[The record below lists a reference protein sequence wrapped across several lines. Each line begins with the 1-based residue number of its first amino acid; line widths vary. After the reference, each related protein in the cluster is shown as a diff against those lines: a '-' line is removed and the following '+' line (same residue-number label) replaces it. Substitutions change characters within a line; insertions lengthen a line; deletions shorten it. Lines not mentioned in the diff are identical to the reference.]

1 MLSAKGKVSSL
12 VTDEDVELA
21 IEPRAG
27 RVVIFTAGMENTHY
41 VERVL
46 SGQRFVLSFW
56 FTCNRNREFPIF
68 LDGKAHTAFSQKIR
82 DSIVSSSGSKVD
94 RGSRVDSEK
103 TSRTEL

>member
-1 MLSAKGKVSSL
+1 VLSSKGKVSSL

-27 RVVIFTAGMENTHY
+27 RVVIFSAGMENTHH

-68 LDGKAHTAFSQKIR
+68 LDGEAHTTFSQKIR
-82 DSIVSSSGSKVD
+82 DSVSGRNKGGRSKSD
-94 RGSRVDSEK
+94 DEK

>member
-1 MLSAKGKVSSL
+1 VLSAKGKVSSL

-27 RVVIFTAGMENTHY
+27 RVVIFSAGMENTHH

-68 LDGKAHTAFSQKIR
+68 LDGEAHTTFSQKIR
-82 DSIVSSSGSKVD
+82 DSVSGRNKGGRSKSKSD
-94 RGSRVDSEK
+94 DEK

>member
-1 MLSAKGKVSSL
+1 VSSL

-27 RVVIFTAGMENTHY
+27 RIVIFTAGMENTHY

-56 FTCNRNREFPIF
+56 FTCNRLREFPIF
-68 LDGKAHTAFSQKIR
+68 LDGKAHIAFSQKIR
-82 DSIVSSSGSKVD
+82 DSNSGRKKGGTD
-94 RGSRVDSEK
+94 R
-103 TSRTEL
+103 TSRPVDEL